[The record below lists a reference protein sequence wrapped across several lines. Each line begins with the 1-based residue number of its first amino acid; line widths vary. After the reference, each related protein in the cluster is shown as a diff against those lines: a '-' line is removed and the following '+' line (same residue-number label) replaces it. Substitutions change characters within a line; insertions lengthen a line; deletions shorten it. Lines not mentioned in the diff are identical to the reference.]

1 MNHEIK
7 IKPLLF
13 FKRTNPPV
21 FIVSVAIIFVFI
33 LLATQFTRSSK
44 LFFDATQSVI
54 VNNFSWVFT
63 FSTTLFLGFV
73 LFLLFSK
80 MGCIRLG
87 KPGEQPEFG
96 YTTWFAM
103 MFSAGMGIGL
113 VFWSIAEPIK
123 HYTNPPITGSKAFP
137 AVEQAMGIT
146 YFHWG
151 LHAWAIFM
159 VVGLALA
166 YFSFRKGLPFT
177 IRSCF
182 YPFLGKKIYGWWGHC
197 IDIFAVV
204 GTMFGVATSLGLG
217 AMQVNS
223 GLNFLGEYPETIMI
237 QIVLIALIT
246 VCATTSVVLGLEKGI
261 SRLSHFNIWLS
272 VILVSLI
279 FFIGPTGFILQTFGD
294 GLKNYFGN
302 IVYFSYWSEWVATS
316 DWQASWTIFYWGWWI
331 AWAPFVGMFIAQ
343 ISRGRTIR
351 EFILGG
357 LLAPTLATFVW
368 LSVFGGTALY
378 LDKLHDASISIAVS
392 ANVSTALF
400 ETLAYLPLAHITA
413 ALSTLVIV
421 TFFVTSSDSGSLVI
435 DILTAGG
442 DQDPP
447 KNQRVF
453 WAISEGVIA
462 SVLVWAGGLKA
473 LQTASIASGFPFA
486 LIMVG
491 MCFALLK
498 DLTGEVSMPKVM
510 SGNKQVP

>member
-1 MNHEIK
+1 MSHAINT
-7 IKPLLF
+7 KPLLF

-21 FIVSVAIIFVFI
+21 FIASAIIMFLFI
-33 LLATQFTRSSK
+33 IGATLLPQLSK
-44 LFFDATQSVI
+44 SLFDTIQSTI
-54 VNNFSWVFT
+54 IEKFSWVFT
-63 FSTTLFLGFV
+63 VSTV
-73 LFLLFSK
+73 LFLIFVLLLLISPF
-80 MGCIRLG
+80 GRIRLG
-87 KPGEQPEFG
+87 QPDDKPEFG
-96 YTTWFAM
+96 YSTWFSM

-123 HYTNPPITGSKAFP
+123 HFTNPPIYGPQSLSPTD
-137 AVEQAMGIT
+137 QAIGLT
-146 YFHWG
+146 FFHWG
-151 LHAWAIFM
+151 LHAWGVFM
-159 VVGLALA
+159 VVGLSLA
-166 YFSFRKGLPFT
+166 YFSYRKGLPLT

-182 YPFLGKKIYGWWGHC
+182 YPLLGEKIYGRWGHC
-197 IDIFAVV
+197 IDTFAVV

-223 GLNFLGEYPETIMI
+223 GLNYLGDCPETKTT

-246 VCATTSVVLGLEKGI
+246 ACATASVVLGLKKGI
-261 SRLSHFNIWLS
+261 SRLSHLNIILS
-272 VILVSLI
+272 AVLIAFVFFLGPTLFILETFGNGLKTYLSNI
-279 FFIGPTGFILQTFGD
+279 FF
-294 GLKNYFGN
+294 
-302 IVYFSYWSEWVATS
+302 FSYWSEQVAAP

-331 AWAPFVGMFIAQ
+331 AWAPFVGMFIAR
-343 ISRGRTIR
+343 ISKGRTIR

-357 LLAPTLATFVW
+357 LFAPVLATFIW

-378 LDKLHDASISIAVS
+378 LETVQGAPISAAVS

-400 ETLAYLPLAHITA
+400 KTLAYLPWDQITA

-453 WAISEGVIA
+453 WAVTEGVIA
-462 SVLVWAGGLKA
+462 SVLVIAGGLQA
-473 LQTASIASGFPFA
+473 LQTAAIASGLPFA
-486 LIMVG
+486 LIMIG

-498 DLTGEVSMPKVM
+498 ELKKEL
-510 SGNKQVP
+510 